1 LKEVPNEDTSKYGIV
16 ELDDNN
22 KVLTFQEKEFLKRT
36 GAERFQEFLRL
47 MYQMKDFPSQYEKDK
62 KGNFT
67 IVIHTNK
74 DGRLE
79 P

>member
-1 LKEVPNEDTSKYGIV
+1 MELNFRTKEASKRA
-16 ELDDNN
+16 
-22 KVLTFQEKEFLKRT
+22 QEKEFLKRT